1 MAFANTTGGA
11 SALPS
16 FDAPAWLAALVA
28 IGGGVVI
35 VAGDRLI
42 VSRLA
47 TIDRAAHSRLNFLRG
62 QMLRQRGGNALLG
75 ALTFRPN
82 VEG

>member
-1 MAFANTTGGA
+1 MAFADTTGGA

-16 FDAPAWLAALVA
+16 FDAPAWLADWTDN
-28 IGGGVVI
+28 GGVLI

-47 TIDRAAHSRLNFLRG
+47 CVDRQAYARLNYLRG
-62 QMLRQRGGNALLG
+62 QMLRQHGGNALLG
-75 ALTFRPN
+75 ALAITLN
-82 VEG
+82 MEG

>member
-1 MAFANTTGGA
+1 MAFANITGSA
-11 SALPS
+11 EALPS
-16 FDAPAWLAALVA
+16 FDAPAWLADWSDN
-28 IGGGVVI
+28 GGVVI

-75 ALTFRPN
+75 ALTVRPN